1 MFVFKVTYL
10 DTLNGFK
17 RVMKFTV
24 DRYLCND
31 IQNVWKYVTSKA
43 QKEVKVH
50 ECVLSIQLIEF

>member
-17 RVMKFTV
+17 RVLKITV
-24 DRYLCND
+24 DKYFCND
-31 IQNVWKYVTSKA
+31 IQNVWMRVTSKA